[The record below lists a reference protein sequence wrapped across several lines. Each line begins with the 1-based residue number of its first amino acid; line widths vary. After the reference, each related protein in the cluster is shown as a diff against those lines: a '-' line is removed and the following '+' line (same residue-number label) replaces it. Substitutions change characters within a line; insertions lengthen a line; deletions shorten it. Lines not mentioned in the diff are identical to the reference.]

1 MNAGQKSNSLGALQS
16 KVGVALEDFEK
27 AYQQALKQRTSS
39 ADQRLGIATYQ
50 LMRALAH
57 VLILIE

>member
-1 MNAGQKSNSLGALQS
+1 VGEKSNSLDALQS
-16 KVGVALEDFEK
+16 RVGAALDDFET

-50 LMRALAH
+50 LMKALAH
-57 VLILIE
+57 VLISIE